1 MKNEDL
7 FKELIKRVETC
18 TKCERMEHRRKV
30 LGTQCGNLHS
40 HILFIGEA
48 PGRLGAELS
57 GVPFLGDQTGDN
69 FNNFLG
75 SINLSRQKIFITNTV
90 LCNPRDLAG
99 NNDKPLDSE
108 INKCSVYLRSVIQ
121 IVNPKIIIT
130 LGGKALKGLDYINK
144 HNIVL
149 KRDVSAPQKWWKYT
163 VFPLY
168 HPSPKAF
175 MTRSEELQYSDYARL
190 CEYIR
195 TITDIG

>member
-1 MKNEDL
+1 MKSEEL
-7 FKELIKRVETC
+7 FKELITRVEVC

-30 LGTQCGNLHS
+30 LGPQCGDIHS

-48 PGRLGAELS
+48 PGRLGADQS
-57 GVPFLGDQTGDN
+57 GVPFMGDQTADN

-75 SINLSRQKIFITNTV
+75 SINLSRKKLFITNAA
-90 LCNPRDLAG
+90 LCNPRDFTG

-108 INKCSVYLRSVIQ
+108 INKCSVHLRSVIQ
-121 IVNPKIIIT
+121 IVNPKIIVT

-144 HNIVL
+144 HKIAL
-149 KRDVSAPQKWWKYT
+149 KKDVANPQKWWKYT

-175 MTRSEELQYSDYARL
+175 MTRPQDLQFLDYARL
-190 CEYIR
+190 SEYLR
-195 TITDIG
+195 TIQI